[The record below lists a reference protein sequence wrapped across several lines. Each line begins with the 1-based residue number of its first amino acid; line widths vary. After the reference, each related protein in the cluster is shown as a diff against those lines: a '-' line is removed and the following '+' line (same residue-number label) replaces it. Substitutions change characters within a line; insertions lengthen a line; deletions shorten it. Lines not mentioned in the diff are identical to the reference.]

1 MKTISNDIHRIAF
14 SCKAVQVP
22 FLLRRG
28 WGWVLAVCLLLTSC
42 GVYNKYERPDVNT
55 TGLIRDVVSDIDTL
69 AVQDTASFGNLP
81 WRSVFTDPQLQAL
94 ITQGLEHNA
103 NLQNAALTVQMYE
116 TMLKAAKLAFLPAI
130 TIGGTSPMGS
140 ISTLYTDPRQTTKS
154 YSIPVAASWTLDL
167 FGNILSQK
175 RSTQMKLLGY
185 KDYQMAVRAQVVSGI
200 ANSYYTLLMLDEQL
214 RILTEMSA
222 MSKETWEMMKLQYQ
236 LGRMRSTSVQSAEAA
251 YLSVQTQA
259 NDMRRQI
266 RATENAL
273 CLLIGQPGQQVPRS
287 TLAEQSLPTEFA
299 TGVGVR
305 LLNNRP
311 DVHNAEMNLA
321 ACFHDVQTARSQFY
335 PNVTVGASAAFNN
348 GSGQINPGK
357 WLLSLFGSLT
367 QPIFARGALIANLKV
382 SKLKYEQAFNTWQ
395 NAILSAGNEVSNALV
410 NYRGYDENSKLEA
423 QRIAVLT
430 KTVEDTRALYKSSGS
445 TYLEVLTA
453 QTQLLSAQ
461 INKVSDDF
469 SKMQS
474 VVSLYTALGG
484 GGK

>member
-1 MKTISNDIHRIAF
+1 MKKIMIFAAIA
-14 SCKAVQVP
+14 
-22 FLLRRG
+22 
-28 WGWVLAVCLLLTSC
+28 LLLSSC

-55 TGLIRDVVSDIDTL
+55 KGLIRDAVSDVDTL
-69 AVQDTASFGNLP
+69 AVSQEDTASFGNLS

-94 ITQGLEHNA
+94 IEQGLEKNA

-116 TMLKAAKLAFLPAI
+116 SMLKAAKLAFLPAI
-130 TIGGTSPMGS
+130 TFGGTNQMGS
-140 ISTLYTDPRQTTKS
+140 IQTIYTNPSQTSKLYTL
-154 YSIPVAASWTLDL
+154 PVTASWTLDL

-185 KDYQMAVRAQVVSGI
+185 KDYQMAVRAQVVGGV
-200 ANSYYTLLMLDEQL
+200 ANAYYTLLMLDEQL
-214 RILTEMSA
+214 RIVTEMSKMA
-222 MSKETWEMMKLQYQ
+222 KETWEMMKLQHQ

-251 YLSVQTQA
+251 YLSTQTQA
-259 NDMRRQI
+259 NDFRRQI

-273 CLLIGQPGQQVPRS
+273 SLLIGQAGQQIPRS
-287 TLAEQSLPTEFA
+287 TLAQQSLPNEFA
-299 TGVGVR
+299 TGVGIA
-305 LLNNRP
+305 LLKNRP

-335 PNVTVGASAAFNN
+335 PTISIGATGAFSN
-348 GSGQINPGK
+348 GGGSINPGK
-357 WLLSLFGSLT
+357 WLVNLFGSLT

-382 SKLKYEQAFNTWQ
+382 SKLKYEQAFNSWQ

-410 NYRGYDENSKLEA
+410 NYNSYDANSKLEN
-423 QRIAVLT
+423 QRVEVLT
-430 KTVEDTRALYKSSGS
+430 KNVEDTRALYKSSGS
-445 TYLEVLTA
+445 SYLEVLTA

-461 INKVSDDF
+461 INKVTDDF
-469 SKMQS
+469 NKMQA